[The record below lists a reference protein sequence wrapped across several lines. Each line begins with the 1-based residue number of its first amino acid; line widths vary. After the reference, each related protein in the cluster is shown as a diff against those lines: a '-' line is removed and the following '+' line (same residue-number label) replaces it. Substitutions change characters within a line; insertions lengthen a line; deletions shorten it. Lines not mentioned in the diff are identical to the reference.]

1 MSKSCITNNTIK
13 EIFTNV
19 GGKPKMVHKAL
30 CELGGLQPDTIIV
43 GSLYNKAKR
52 IVHLIQRLKNC
63 RNEYRLHKYLEE
75 KFTFPRR
82 ILKRKPSETIKDF
95 DETIKKLK
103 TDIENHDR
111 SNMKLKEKIK
121 QINLSHLNQK
131 IKCQKLNYSEATNYY
146 QGLKTQNKPFGKR
159 KKIKI

>member
-1 MSKSCITNNTIK
+1 VVNLKWCTK
-13 EIFTNV
+13 LCEV
-19 GGKPKMVHKAL
+19 GGV
-30 CELGGLQPDTIIV
+30 QPDTIIV
-43 GSLYNKAKR
+43 GNLYNKAKI
-52 IVHLIQRLKNC
+52 IVHLIQRLNNC

-131 IKCQKLNYSEATNYY
+131 IKR
-146 QGLKTQNKPFGKR
+146 QNSLS
-159 KKIKI
+159 

>member
-75 KFTFPRR
+75 KFTFLRR
-82 ILKRKPSETIKDF
+82 ILKRKPLETIKDF

-111 SNMKLKEKIK
+111 SNLKLREKTE
-121 QINLSHLNQK
+121 QINLSRLNQK
-131 IKCQKLNYSEATNYY
+131 V
-146 QGLKTQNKPFGKR
+146 KR
-159 KKIKI
+159 KNSSIVRQQSIIKKLRLEIKHLEKENCCKF

>member
-1 MSKSCITNNTIK
+1 MPKSCIINNTIK

-63 RNEYRLHKYLEE
+63 RNEY
-75 KFTFPRR
+75 
-82 ILKRKPSETIKDF
+82 
-95 DETIKKLK
+95 
-103 TDIENHDR
+103 
-111 SNMKLKEKIK
+111 
-121 QINLSHLNQK
+121 
-131 IKCQKLNYSEATNYY
+131 
-146 QGLKTQNKPFGKR
+146 GLKTIILYINVLYCANNSDNCAKFEKR
-159 KKIKI
+159 HHRFVQITLWTCQYPA

>member
-30 CELGGLQPDTIIV
+30 CELGGVQPDTIIV

-95 DETIKKLK
+95 DETIKK
-103 TDIENHDR
+103 IENR
-111 SNMKLKEKIK
+111 YWKSRQIK
-121 QINLSHLNQK
+121 HEI
-131 IKCQKLNYSEATNYY
+131 
-146 QGLKTQNKPFGKR
+146 KR
-159 KKIKI
+159 KN

>member
-1 MSKSCITNNTIK
+1 
-13 EIFTNV
+13 
-19 GGKPKMVHKAL
+19 MVHKAL
-30 CELGGLQPDTIIV
+30 CELGGVQPDTIIV

-63 RNEYRLHKYLEE
+63 RNEYRLHKYLED

-111 SNMKLKEKIK
+111 SNMKLKENIK

-131 IKCQKLNYSEATNYY
+131 IKCQNSTIMRQQINIKDLRLKINHLEKEKRIKSEE
-146 QGLKTQNKPFGKR
+146 KSTQLL
-159 KKIKI
+159 KKI